1 MYSIVRVVVATAAV
15 LPFLPK
21 EVHAQRLMELE
32 GIQLLGSARVV
43 AYGAATCEIREGF
56 EGDDKAWDPANRGQ
70 PLDVWQLDF
79 SIYNGSGKWLDHLI
93 ARYNIA
99 SEWPPCSSW
108 DGPSAA
114 TVGGATVEWGNA
126 AGFIQE
132 SGRNVVEPGQTLTAT
147 TYLVVFHSDEPPRF
161 ERWSMDYNFAASPPA
176 GDAGS
181 DTARQTAAAPSEPAG
196 TATRFRPDETCAGKA
211 VGSSCWQEIANQP
224 GCYLW
229 NPGLARD
236 SMVTWTGGCSGGWAS
251 GSGEIAWEYTSE
263 DGEPGSETGTGELR
277 SGKATGHWTRRASDG
292 SVVEGSYVDGKR
304 DGRWTWRWANGTV
317 EEGHYVNGERHGHW
331 TLRFHGGSVDEG
343 AYVNGK
349 RHGRWTNR
357 DAAGACRWITTY
369 SDGNEV
375 GTDYDC

>member
-1 MYSIVRVVVATAAV
+1 MNRSVARVITAVACLLPV
-15 LPFLPK
+15 LPSAGR
-21 EVHAQRLMELE
+21 AQRLMELE

-56 EGDDKAWDPANRGQ
+56 AGDDRAYDPANRGQ

-132 SGRNVVEPGQTLTAT
+132 SGRNVVEPGETLTAT

-176 GDAGS
+176 GDTGS
-181 DTARQTAAAPSEPAG
+181 GTSRETAAASLEPAG
-196 TATRFRPDETCAGKA
+196 TASRFRPDETCAGKA
-211 VGSSCWQEIANQP
+211 VGSACWQEIANQS

-229 NPGLARD
+229 NPNLQREET
-236 SMVTWTGGCSGGWAS
+236 VTWTGGCSGGLATGAGTTEWRGRDA
-251 GSGEIAWEYTSE
+251 
-263 DGEPGSETGTGELR
+263 DGEASSETSTGQLQNGR
-277 SGKATGHWTRRASDG
+277 FDGHWTLRASDG
-292 SVVEGSYVDGKR
+292 TVVEGSYVDGKR
-304 DGRWTWRWANGTV
+304 
-317 EEGHYVNGERHGHW
+317 
-331 TLRFHGGSVDEG
+331 
-343 AYVNGK
+343 
-349 RHGRWTNR
+349 HGRWVER
-357 DAAGACRWITTY
+357 LPAGDVWEGPY
-369 SDGNEV
+369 VDGKLHGLWVERRAD
-375 GTDYDC
+375 GTVREWKFEDGRVVEMPPLD